1 MGLSSEMKNLSE
13 EILASFKQRIKEN
26 EELVNDVQKTLDGFH
41 KDHQEMA
48 AVLNANAASL
58 RNNLTQGEKE
68 RIQTYNE
75 LMAGIHQS
83 ITSIQKEVKDIQ
95 NETLNTINEFTA
107 DRSQM
112 AEELSKF
119 FAEGK
124 ADLMEH
130 EKNRKHDFDLLM
142 KDINIDIK
150 SINADVASIFKDTN
164 EMLDEFENEHIV
176 MASNLRTDL
185 RTNLSERVVYTRTL
199 LNGFQKRLAE
209 ISKENQK
216 VAQKLKKDL
225 DKGEVSRL
233 TEYTSLMKGIHTSIK
248 GIQKEVIHIQKTTAE
263 LIGDYAQ
270 DRGQSLAEWNKMQAA
285 IAELRETGLVI
296 PGAKA
301 TMKVEKKEVKKET
314 PAEPAVEAP
323 KTEPVAN
330 TTAPEES
337 KTLEQKV
344 LDYITKH
351 PNGVKISEMEEPL
364 GETRMKL
371 GFIAKALLD
380 KGKVQKMDNVYFPIK

>member
-48 AVLNANAASL
+48 SVLNANAASL
-58 RNNLTQGEKE
+58 RNNLTLGEKE
-68 RIQTYNE
+68 RIKTYNE
-75 LMAGIHQS
+75 LMAEIHQS
-83 ITSIQKEVKDIQ
+83 ITSIQEEVKVIQ
-95 NETLNTINEFTA
+95 NETLITINEFTD

-119 FAEGK
+119 FAEGR
-124 ADLMEH
+124 ADLMKH
-130 EKNRKHDFDLLM
+130 EKNRKQDFDVLM
-142 KDINIDIK
+142 KDISIDIK
-150 SINADVASIFKDTN
+150 SINAEVALIFKETN
-164 EMLDEFENEHIV
+164 EMLDEFEKDHLE
-176 MASNLRTDL
+176 MSSNLRTDL
-185 RTNLSERVVYTRTL
+185 RKNLTERVAYTRTL
-199 LNGFQKRLAE
+199 LNGFQKRLSE

-233 TEYTSLMKGIHTSIK
+233 NEYTGLMKGIHSSIK
-248 GIQKEVIHIQKTTAE
+248 GIQKEVIHIQKTTSE

-270 DRGQSLAEWNKMQAA
+270 DRSQSLAEWNKMQAA
-285 IAELRETGLVI
+285 IAELRETGLVV
-296 PGAKA
+296 PDQKA
-301 TMKVEKKEVKKET
+301 TMKVERKEIKKAT
-314 PAEPAVEAP
+314 PAEPVAEVS
-323 KTEPVAN
+323 KTENVEK
-330 TTAPEES
+330 TSVPEES

-344 LDYITKH
+344 LDYITNH

-380 KGKVQKMDNVYFPIK
+380 RGKVQKMDNVYFPIK